1 MWSRQTRFD
10 FYWPALAHL
19 GEQSVLNSEIFA
31 VGTDGVTDDD
41 TFGYQERWAEYRY
54 KPSYVTG
61 LFRST
66 AANSLDTWHLAQ
78 DFETLPVLGEQ
89 FIQDN
94 PPIDRI
100 IAVVDE
106 PHIIADMHFKYRSVR
121 PMPTYSVPGLV
132 DHF

>member
-1 MWSRQTRFD
+1 MFDRKTKYD
-10 FYWPALAHL
+10 FYWPTLAHL
-19 GEQSVLNSEIFA
+19 GKQEVKNSEIYA
-31 VGTDGVTDDD
+31 TGNATNDDG

-54 KPSYVTG
+54 YPSKITG
-61 LFRST
+61 KFRSDAT
-66 AANSLDTWHLAQ
+66 GSLDLWHLSQEFANTP
-78 DFETLPVLGEQ
+78 TLGDT

-100 IAVVDE
+100 LAVQNE
-106 PHIIADMHFKYRSVR
+106 PQFILDSHIQCRTAR